1 MRFFLQN
8 CKFCCTF
15 VPLKLLKRSSTS
27 YLMKKHFSLFLVL
40 ATVTC
45 LYAQTK
51 KPDFQVGDLSY
62 RITTT
67 SIDYPTVEVWNP
79 TLVFNEGN
87 YSISTN
93 AYYWLEDVLIPN
105 KVEYDGETYEVT
117 SIGMLAFYDCSSLT
131 SITIPNSVTNIED
144 DAFIKSPFISIIVEE
159 ENCVYDSREN
169 CNAIIETA
177 TNTLITGCQ
186 NTIIPNSVTSIG
198 KNAFYGCPSLKSI
211 TIPNSVTSIGENAF
225 YGCPSLKSITIPN
238 SVTSIE
244 TTAFHGCQSLTSI
257 KVNEGN
263 AIYDSREKCNAIIKT
278 ATNTLIIGCQNTII
292 PNSVT
297 SIGESAFRECSS
309 LTSITIPNS
318 VTSIGNAAFCS
329 CSSLNSIT
337 ILDGVTSIGQHAFE
351 FCNALTSITI
361 PNSVTNIEN
370 GAFYQ
375 CRSLTSITSHATTP
389 PIIKSSTFDGVDKT
403 IPVYVPCECIPKYE
417 STNYWSDFTNI
428 QEPTVTYSINVY
440 SKDSKMGSAKVISHD
455 VCSSQIFA
463 TANYGY
469 SFTQWSDGDTDN
481 PRTLT
486 LTQDTILTAEFETNQ
501 YTITTRASHSERG
514 TTQVDTTVNYLE
526 YISISATANYGYHFA
541 KWSDGIT
548 DNPRQIQVTKDTIY
562 TAIFDK
568 NTYTIS
574 LSCNKERG
582 SVDGA
587 TSAEYL
593 DKVTLTATAN
603 YGYHFAKWSDG
614 NTDNPRT
621 LTLTQDT
628 ILTAEFETNQYTI
641 TTRASHSE
649 RGTTQGDTTVNY
661 LEYISISATANYGY
675 HFTQWYDGNDNNPR
689 QIQVTDNAT
698 YTAAFEKNTYTISF
712 SCNKEQ
718 GSIHGKTSAKYLD
731 KVTLTATPKHGYHF
745 TKWSDGNT
753 DNPRSFTITQDTTF
767 TAEFAQSFSGQCG
780 DKLYWVYD
788 QATQTIS
795 ITGSGNMYN
804 YTSNTQPWA
813 LFKEQIEKLT
823 TSNTTTNI
831 GTSAFEGCIRLGK
844 VSIGSAIE
852 HINAYA
858 FAECN
863 RLYHIY
869 CYPTYPPFI
878 EESSFANYNVY
889 LHIPCDYKEG
899 YELDIVWGNF
909 KYIECIGAESGTT
922 KPNTVIV
929 TPGIT
934 DVTITWPTESTAD
947 TYSIVIKK
955 SNEVVCTL
963 TFNADGQLLNIAF
976 SPGRESNHPAQY
988 AEQTGNGYCFT
999 VTGLEESTL
1008 YTYSIDV
1015 KNAANK
1021 TIKSHRGEFITE
1033 SLTALPNLSIRQGET
1048 GEGIN
1053 CKKIIHN
1060 GQLLIFHNGKTYNVM
1075 GQGL

>member
-1 MRFFLQN
+1 M
-8 CKFCCTF
+8 
-15 VPLKLLKRSSTS
+15 
-27 YLMKKHFSLFLVL
+27 
-40 ATVTC
+40 
-45 LYAQTK
+45 
-51 KPDFQVGDLSY
+51 
-62 RITTT
+62 
-67 SIDYPTVEVWNP
+67 
-79 TLVFNEGN
+79 
-87 YSISTN
+87 
-93 AYYWLEDVLIPN
+93 
-105 KVEYDGETYEVT
+105 
-117 SIGMLAFYDCSSLT
+117 
-131 SITIPNSVTNIED
+131 
-144 DAFIKSPFISIIVEE
+144 
-159 ENCVYDSREN
+159 
-169 CNAIIETA
+169 
-177 TNTLITGCQ
+177 
-186 NTIIPNSVTSIG
+186 
-198 KNAFYGCPSLKSI
+198 
-211 TIPNSVTSIGENAF
+211 
-225 YGCPSLKSITIPN
+225 
-238 SVTSIE
+238 
-244 TTAFHGCQSLTSI
+244 
-257 KVNEGN
+257 
-263 AIYDSREKCNAIIKT
+263 
-278 ATNTLIIGCQNTII
+278 
-292 PNSVT
+292 
-297 SIGESAFRECSS
+297 
-309 LTSITIPNS
+309 
-318 VTSIGNAAFCS
+318 
-329 CSSLNSIT
+329 
-337 ILDGVTSIGQHAFE
+337 
-351 FCNALTSITI
+351 
-361 PNSVTNIEN
+361 
-370 GAFYQ
+370 
-375 CRSLTSITSHATTP
+375 
-389 PIIKSSTFDGVDKT
+389 
-403 IPVYVPCECIPKYE
+403 
-417 STNYWSDFTNI
+417 
-428 QEPTVTYSINVY
+428 
-440 SKDSKMGSAKVISHD
+440 
-455 VCSSQIFA
+455 
-463 TANYGY
+463 
-469 SFTQWSDGDTDN
+469 
-481 PRTLT
+481 
-486 LTQDTILTAEFETNQ
+486 
-501 YTITTRASHSERG
+501 
-514 TTQVDTTVNYLE
+514 
-526 YISISATANYGYHFA
+526 
-541 KWSDGIT
+541 
-548 DNPRQIQVTKDTIY
+548 
-562 TAIFDK
+562 
-568 NTYTIS
+568 
-574 LSCNKERG
+574 
-582 SVDGA
+582 
-587 TSAEYL
+587 
-593 DKVTLTATAN
+593 
-603 YGYHFAKWSDG
+603 
-614 NTDNPRT
+614 
-621 LTLTQDT
+621 
-628 ILTAEFETNQYTI
+628 
-641 TTRASHSE
+641 
-649 RGTTQGDTTVNY
+649 
-661 LEYISISATANYGY
+661 
-675 HFTQWYDGNDNNPR
+675 
-689 QIQVTDNAT
+689 
-698 YTAAFEKNTYTISF
+698 
-712 SCNKEQ
+712 
-718 GSIHGKTSAKYLD
+718 D

-909 KYIECIGAESGTT
+909 KYIKCIGAESGTT

-1075 GQGL
+1075 GQEL

>member
-1 MRFFLQN
+1 M
-8 CKFCCTF
+8 
-15 VPLKLLKRSSTS
+15 
-27 YLMKKHFSLFLVL
+27 
-40 ATVTC
+40 
-45 LYAQTK
+45 
-51 KPDFQVGDLSY
+51 D
-62 RITTT
+62 
-67 SIDYPTVEVWNP
+67 E
-79 TLVFNEGN
+79 
-87 YSISTN
+87 
-93 AYYWLEDVLIPN
+93 
-105 KVEYDGETYEVT
+105 
-117 SIGMLAFYDCSSLT
+117 
-131 SITIPNSVTNIED
+131 
-144 DAFIKSPFISIIVEE
+144 
-159 ENCVYDSREN
+159 
-169 CNAIIETA
+169 
-177 TNTLITGCQ
+177 
-186 NTIIPNSVTSIG
+186 
-198 KNAFYGCPSLKSI
+198 
-211 TIPNSVTSIGENAF
+211 
-225 YGCPSLKSITIPN
+225 
-238 SVTSIE
+238 
-244 TTAFHGCQSLTSI
+244 
-257 KVNEGN
+257 
-263 AIYDSREKCNAIIKT
+263 
-278 ATNTLIIGCQNTII
+278 
-292 PNSVT
+292 
-297 SIGESAFRECSS
+297 
-309 LTSITIPNS
+309 
-318 VTSIGNAAFCS
+318 
-329 CSSLNSIT
+329 
-337 ILDGVTSIGQHAFE
+337 
-351 FCNALTSITI
+351 
-361 PNSVTNIEN
+361 
-370 GAFYQ
+370 
-375 CRSLTSITSHATTP
+375 
-389 PIIKSSTFDGVDKT
+389 
-403 IPVYVPCECIPKYE
+403 
-417 STNYWSDFTNI
+417 
-428 QEPTVTYSINVY
+428 
-440 SKDSKMGSAKVISHD
+440 
-455 VCSSQIFA
+455 
-463 TANYGY
+463 
-469 SFTQWSDGDTDN
+469 
-481 PRTLT
+481 
-486 LTQDTILTAEFETNQ
+486 
-501 YTITTRASHSERG
+501 
-514 TTQVDTTVNYLE
+514 
-526 YISISATANYGYHFA
+526 
-541 KWSDGIT
+541 
-548 DNPRQIQVTKDTIY
+548 
-562 TAIFDK
+562 
-568 NTYTIS
+568 
-574 LSCNKERG
+574 
-582 SVDGA
+582 
-587 TSAEYL
+587 
-593 DKVTLTATAN
+593 VTLTATPKH
-603 YGYHFAKWSDG
+603 GYHFTKWSDG

-628 ILTAEFETNQYTI
+628 ILNAEFATNQYTI

-909 KYIECIGAESGTT
+909 KYIKCIGAESGTT

-1075 GQGL
+1075 GQEL